1 MYAHKNKKASSSQT
15 LSLLGEPPFYRWR
28 RLISNMPFF
37 TILFREK
44 MYNISRLS
52 CQALRL
58 AFGVPND
65 FGQLGMSTEPNTF
78 YRNPMKPPC
87 VHQHPP
93 IHTCRPAG
101 ALGVI

>member
-1 MYAHKNKKASSSQT
+1 
-15 LSLLGEPPFYRWR
+15 
-28 RLISNMPFF
+28 
-37 TILFREK
+37 
-44 MYNISRLS
+44 MYNISRLPR
-52 CQALRL
+52 QALRL
-58 AFGVPND
+58 GFGVAND

-78 YRNPMKPPC
+78 YRNPMKSPC